1 MEPTANDVAR
11 RLKISDYQLT
21 DPETNIEFGTYYLNN
36 LYQRTEKTYL
46 QAFFAYNA
54 GLKNVRRWLQSSIIG
69 FGSKKNMPGDIFL
82 ETVPFAETRE
92 YGRKL
97 VSATVMYEWLY
108 NQNPDEAFTKI
119 IEELIY

>member
-1 MEPTANDVAR
+1 
-11 RLKISDYQLT
+11 
-21 DPETNIEFGTYYLNN
+21 
-36 LYQRTEKTYL
+36 
-46 QAFFAYNA
+46 
-54 GLKNVRRWLQSSIIG
+54 
-69 FGSKKNMPGDIFL
+69 MPGDIFL